1 MSVECE
7 VNIKSQSELDIS
19 GRESCW
25 VFCHVEITTTV
36 ESKRTHNDPMMFETR
51 LSKFFCPKM
60 KLLKFEHLFW
70 INRRHQISSFNMA
83 HLAYQHKQLKL

>member
-1 MSVECE
+1 MWGEQEEPKHTKLMSHSLL
-7 VNIKSQSELDIS
+7 NIPIP
-19 GRESCW
+19 SCCDTLLL
-25 VFCHVEITTTV
+25 VQCYCAC
-36 ESKRTHNDPMMFETR
+36 HNDPLMYETR

-83 HLAYQHKQLKL
+83 HLAYEHKQLKL